1 MVNLRNILNY
11 KASSSCSFIVH
22 HQLNTSFHGINYF
35 LASLTHSPSMFSWWY
50 QKLKICRHNFYFSSL
65 FVGTKKIMFIEVR
78 FRSLLCALAPKVS
91 SLSPFRF
98 LFSSLSLSF
107 PFPILMIQNLPK
119 KLSFFLF
126 FSSSFSFFF
135 FVLLRRISKYIKNK
149 CASKKKEEK

>member
-22 HQLNTSFHGINYF
+22 HQLNASFHGINYF

-50 QKLKICRHNFYFSSL
+50 QKLKICRHNFLFFFLVCWNQKNNVYRSEIQVIALRACSEGLISL
-65 FVGTKKIMFIEVR
+65 PI
-78 FRSLLCALAPKVS
+78 LL
-91 SLSPFRF
+91 PFF
-98 LFSSLSLSF
+98 LSLSLSF

-135 FVLLRRISKYIKNK
+135 CFIATYIKIH
-149 CASKKKEEK
+149 KE

>member
-22 HQLNTSFHGINYF
+22 HQLNASFHGINYF

-91 SLSPFRF
+91 SLSPHFASF
-98 LFSSLSLSF
+98 FPLPLSLSF

-135 FVLLRRISKYIKNK
+135 FCFIATYIKIH
-149 CASKKKEEK
+149 KE